1 MSSVFSEKTEQPD
14 DAALTRALGR
24 SKAHWDAI
32 MRHVQGLDGVT
43 VSWKFYGKKHG
54 WQVKALRK
62 KKALLYLIP
71 HQGSFLAAMALDEQA
86 LEAVRG
92 SALPPALVEEI
103 VAAKPSPEGHPARVE
118 VGTKAQAELVRRLLA
133 IKLNHKDR

>member
-1 MSSVFSEKTEQPD
+1 MSSVFDEKTEPPD

-32 MRHVQGLDGVT
+32 LRHVEGIEGVS
-43 VSWKFYGKKHG
+43 VEWKFYGKKHG

-62 KKALLYLIP
+62 RRALIYLIP
-71 HQGSFLAAMALDEQA
+71 HPGSFLAGMALDEQA

-92 SALPPALVEEI
+92 SALPPALIEEI
-103 VAAKPSPEGHPARVE
+103 VAAKPSSEGHPARVE
-118 VGTKAQAELVRRLLA
+118 VGTKARAELVQRLLA
-133 IKLNHKDR
+133 IKLTRTDR